1 MARRVVFDPT
11 ERELFDEQRQG
22 FDWTLLQSGFVF
34 RYATR
39 FQFDSACTRLT
50 DLGYLVHEVEAQEW
64 TSVEDMHAAFAA
76 SMSFPNYYGKNLD
89 AFNDVLSDVA
99 TFSYGSDPATVGT
112 VLAIADFDVLLHIDH
127 RTGRS
132 ILEIFARQA
141 RLAALYGHPMLC
153 LVQTIAAD
161 LGTVGDLDV
170 YEGTVCDTPPD
181 PPVPFEE
188 ADVLEFGFQ
197 IYATSDEAADYVS
210 ALDQV
215 IAPVLGEIGRW
226 QILDPAL
233 VPENSVRFHRE
244 HPSTRRQPGQQ
255 FWDVFI
261 GVRGVGDALALG
273 EEIFRAVERAGM
285 LFEQMSQTLYN
296 IGYQEAAFEKYQEL
310 ADFPNGNRPVDS

>member
-1 MARRVVFDPT
+1 M
-11 ERELFDEQRQG
+11 
-22 FDWTLLQSGFVF
+22 F

-50 DLGYLVHEVEAQEW
+50 DLGYLVHELEAQEW
-64 TSVEDMHAAFAA
+64 TSVTDMHAEFAA
-76 SMSFPNYYGKNLD
+76 SVSFPDYYGKNLD

-161 LGTVGDLDV
+161 LGTVGDVDV
-170 YEGTVCDTPPD
+170 YEGTAWDTPPD

-261 GVRGVGDALALG
+261 GVRGVGDAMALG
-273 EEIFRAVERAGM
+273 EEIFRTVERSGM

-310 ADFPNGNRPVDS
+310 ADFPNGNRQVDS

>member
-1 MARRVVFDPT
+1 
-11 ERELFDEQRQG
+11 
-22 FDWTLLQSGFVF
+22 
-34 RYATR
+34 
-39 FQFDSACTRLT
+39 
-50 DLGYLVHEVEAQEW
+50 
-64 TSVEDMHAAFAA
+64 
-76 SMSFPNYYGKNLD
+76 MSFPDYYGKNLD

-153 LVQTIAAD
+153 LVETIAAD
-161 LGTVGDLDV
+161 LGTVGDVDV
-170 YEGTVCDTPPD
+170 YEGTVWDTPPD

-188 ADVLEFGFQ
+188 ADVLEFGFR
-197 IYATSDEAADYVS
+197 IYATSDEAAGYVS
-210 ALDQV
+210 ALDKV
-215 IAPVLGEIGRW
+215 VAPVLGEIGRW

-244 HPSTRRQPGQQ
+244 HPSARRQPGQQ

-261 GVRGVGDALALG
+261 GVRGVGDAMALG
-273 EEIFRAVERAGM
+273 ERSFAPSSGRACSSSRCH
-285 LFEQMSQTLYN
+285 
-296 IGYQEAAFEKYQEL
+296 
-310 ADFPNGNRPVDS
+310 RPCTTSAIRKPRLRSTRSWPTSRTVTGKWIRDWCPIR